1 MEIKQLA
8 SYSLLAIL
16 YIQCQPHLVHV
27 YSLLT
32 PSSHLSSSPDKA
44 TKGLPS
50 EEGEEEGESE
60 GCEDVDVVGVDPT
73 PDLPYDERKVAT
85 IMVECSR
92 HVNLVR
98 MPAENSDSLLERVLG
113 ETGYHQRTLLSRLI
127 RILEGDHLARL
138 AYADVSEWREHQQ
151 TSFCKSA

>member
-1 MEIKQLA
+1 MSA
-8 SYSLLAIL
+8 SPCTCVL
-16 YIQCQPHLVHV
+16 
-27 YSLLT
+27 
-32 PSSHLSSSPDKA
+32 SSHPVFLLSSSPDKA
-44 TKGLPS
+44 TKELPS

-73 PDLPYDERKVAT
+73 LDLPYDEHKVAT

-98 MPAENSDSLLERVLG
+98 KPAENSDSPLERVLG
-113 ETGYHQRTLLSRLI
+113 ETGYQQRMLLSQLI

-138 AYADVSEWREHQQ
+138 ACADVSEWLCPPGSISRLV
-151 TSFCKSA
+151 SASLHS